1 MYLDDQVEELVQ
13 WIHALVNSIRTNAGI
28 AVIRDYISDI
38 AGIVANIVS
47 WTSAAIEESRNP
59 SLRAALR
66 EQGQPVISKLSDCRA
81 LLLNANIEGEQIND
95 PSMLKEFT
103 NKLPPLAFEIGR
115 ETKVSLLLTT
125 SFSLIILKLYNV

>member
-1 MYLDDQVEELVQ
+1 MYLEDQVEELVQ
-13 WIHALVNSIRTNAGI
+13 WIQALVSSIRTNAGI

-47 WTSAAIEESRNP
+47 WTSTAIEEARNP

-66 EQGQPVISKLSDCRA
+66 EQGQPIISKLCDCRA
-81 LLLNANIEGEQIND
+81 LLLNANIEGERIND

-115 ETKVSLLLTT
+115 ETRVGCSPT
-125 SFSLIILKLYNV
+125 STMVKICSG